1 MVELCMYVYFEP
13 ASIRQRTQKPVYI
26 ATYMSSVLLLTGP
39 IGCSDNS
46 IISWLPWL
54 LWLYEPLDVPPQ
66 QDFINLISSDHLMN
80 FQTNN
85 GLVMQFHTPNNSQ
98 TASKVLRFSW
108 LE

>member
-1 MVELCMYVYFEP
+1 MCILNQPRSDKELKTIYV
-13 ASIRQRTQKPVYI
+13 

-39 IGCSDNS
+39 IGCSDNC

-66 QDFINLISSDHLMN
+66 QDFINLTSSDHLMN
-80 FQTNN
+80 FQTDN